1 MKQQLIS
8 LFFCG
13 VLLLQ
18 GCTEKKNEAQL
29 ENTLSVYQVDL
40 KSESPKE
47 SIDRFLAGMEIRLLP
62 LESGDSILFKGSAST
77 IHLADD
83 DIFLLDAS
91 QRVIFR
97 FGRDGKFKNKIFRN
111 GQGPEEY
118 NVLFNMALFDNKV
131 YALDNTK
138 IQLYDYEGNYLKTV
152 PLKNDGRQVAVA
164 KDGTIAVASNYIQ
177 PYQLTLYRPDGTIS
191 EYLPSDKNLLK
202 QQISQS
208 TYHSLKRYGD
218 RILLTNYFDP
228 SIYQLEDTVSAF
240 ATLDFKGMNIPSD
253 MFSGTDEEIANRFRE
268 YREGDKAILSFD
280 RLTVTDDWVV
290 FAPSLIWD
298 PCVVYYNR
306 KSDTYLLNKNWGQP
320 YDLFFGG
327 YRAPDGYDEKSREFY
342 QLVNAVELKEVVG
355 EIAKAAPNYQDT
367 YPFLKGVDVSQID
380 DNTNDWIVFF
390 KLRS

>member
-1 MKQQLIS
+1 MYLA
-8 LFFCG
+8 FCSIF
-13 VLLLQ
+13 LLLQ
-18 GCTEKKNEAQL
+18 GCIEKKNEVKFDEAP
-29 ENTLSVYQVDL
+29 SIYQVDL
-40 KSESPKE
+40 KSGSPKE
-47 SIDRFLAGMEIRLLP
+47 SVDKFLTGMEIRLLP
-62 LESGDSILFKGSAST
+62 LESGGDILFKGSGST
-77 IHLADD
+77 IHLDGD

-91 QRVIFR
+91 QQAIFR
-97 FGRDGKFKNKIFRN
+97 FGRDGKFKNKIFRK

-118 NVLFNMALFDNKV
+118 NVLFNMTLFDNKV

-138 IQLYDYEGNYLKTV
+138 IQLYDYEGNHVKTI
-152 PLKNDGRQVAVA
+152 PLKNDGRQIAVA
-164 KDGTIAVASNYIQ
+164 RDGTIAVASNYIQ
-177 PYQLTLYRPDGTIS
+177 PYQLTVYRPDGTVS

-228 SIYQLEDTVSAF
+228 SIYQLEDTVSVF

-253 MFSGTDEEIANRFRE
+253 FFEGTDEKIANRFRE

-280 RLTVTDDWVV
+280 RLTVTDDWAV
-290 FAPSLIWD
+290 FVPSLLRD

-306 KSDTYLLNKNWGQP
+306 RSDTYLLNKNWGQP

-327 YRAPDGYDEKSREFY
+327 YRAPDGYDEKSGAFY
-342 QLVNAVELKEVVG
+342 QLVNALELKEVVE
-355 EIAKAAPNYQDT
+355 EIAKEDPNYQET
-367 YPFLKGVDVSQID
+367 YPFLKGVDVSQIN

-390 KLRS
+390 KLQP

>member
-1 MKQQLIS
+1 
-8 LFFCG
+8 
-13 VLLLQ
+13 
-18 GCTEKKNEAQL
+18 
-29 ENTLSVYQVDL
+29 
-40 KSESPKE
+40 
-47 SIDRFLAGMEIRLLP
+47 
-62 LESGDSILFKGSAST
+62 
-77 IHLADD
+77 
-83 DIFLLDAS
+83 
-91 QRVIFR
+91 
-97 FGRDGKFKNKIFRN
+97 
-111 GQGPEEY
+111 
-118 NVLFNMALFDNKV
+118 MALFDNKV

-191 EYLPSDKNLLK
+191 EYLPSDKNSLK

>member
-29 ENTLSVYQVDL
+29 EKTLSVYQVDL

-83 DIFLLDAS
+83 DIFLL
-91 QRVIFR
+91 
-97 FGRDGKFKNKIFRN
+97 GKFKNKIFRN

-240 ATLDFKGMNIPSD
+240 ATLDFKGMNIPSN

-306 KSDTYLLNKNWGQP
+306 KSDT

>member
-1 MKQQLIS
+1 M
-8 LFFCG
+8 
-13 VLLLQ
+13 
-18 GCTEKKNEAQL
+18 T
-29 ENTLSVYQVDL
+29 
-40 KSESPKE
+40 
-47 SIDRFLAGMEIRLLP
+47 M
-62 LESGDSILFKGSAST
+62 
-77 IHLADD
+77 
-83 DIFLLDAS
+83 
-91 QRVIFR
+91 RVI
-97 FGRDGKFKNKIFRN
+97 I
-111 GQGPEEY
+111 
-118 NVLFNMALFDNKV
+118 
-131 YALDNTK
+131 
-138 IQLYDYEGNYLKTV
+138 LKTV

-228 SIYQLEDTVSAF
+228 SIYQLEDTVSVF
-240 ATLDFKGMNIPSD
+240 ATLDFKDMNIPSD

-306 KSDTYLLNKNWGQP
+306 KSDAYLLNKNWGQP

-327 YRAPDGYDEKSREFY
+327 YRAPDGYDEKCGEFY
-342 QLVNAVELKEVVG
+342 LLVNAVELKEVVG
-355 EIAKAAPNYQDT
+355 EIAKADPNYQDT

>member
-29 ENTLSVYQVDL
+29 EKTLSVYQVDL

-228 SIYQLEDTVSAF
+228 SIYH
-240 ATLDFKGMNIPSD
+240 
-253 MFSGTDEEIANRFRE
+253 
-268 YREGDKAILSFD
+268 

>member
-1 MKQQLIS
+1 M
-8 LFFCG
+8 
-13 VLLLQ
+13 
-18 GCTEKKNEAQL
+18 
-29 ENTLSVYQVDL
+29 
-40 KSESPKE
+40 
-47 SIDRFLAGMEIRLLP
+47 
-62 LESGDSILFKGSAST
+62 
-77 IHLADD
+77 
-83 DIFLLDAS
+83 
-91 QRVIFR
+91 
-97 FGRDGKFKNKIFRN
+97 
-111 GQGPEEY
+111 
-118 NVLFNMALFDNKV
+118 
-131 YALDNTK
+131 
-138 IQLYDYEGNYLKTV
+138 
-152 PLKNDGRQVAVA
+152 
-164 KDGTIAVASNYIQ
+164 
-177 PYQLTLYRPDGTIS
+177 
-191 EYLPSDKNLLK
+191 
-202 QQISQS
+202 
-208 TYHSLKRYGD
+208 
-218 RILLTNYFDP
+218 TNYFDP

-355 EIAKAAPNYQDT
+355 EIVKAAPNYQDT